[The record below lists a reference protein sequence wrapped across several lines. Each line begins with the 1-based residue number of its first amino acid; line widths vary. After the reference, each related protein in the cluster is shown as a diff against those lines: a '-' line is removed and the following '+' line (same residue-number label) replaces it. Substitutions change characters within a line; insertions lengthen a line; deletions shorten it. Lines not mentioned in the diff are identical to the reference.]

1 MVFHADR
8 LIQLDPNLSL
18 IKPLS
23 SPEWGGN
30 VCQCHVRREGGRG
43 GRASQSADKIESHKF
58 RRDKIK
64 SVREAGEAG
73 SGR

>member
-1 MVFHADR
+1 MIFH
-8 LIQLDPNLSL
+8 DPIRPQFVANKTSSL
-18 IKPLS
+18 ALAAQN
-23 SPEWGGN
+23 GGH
-30 VCQCHVRREGGRG
+30 VCQCRVRREGGRG

-73 SGR
+73 R